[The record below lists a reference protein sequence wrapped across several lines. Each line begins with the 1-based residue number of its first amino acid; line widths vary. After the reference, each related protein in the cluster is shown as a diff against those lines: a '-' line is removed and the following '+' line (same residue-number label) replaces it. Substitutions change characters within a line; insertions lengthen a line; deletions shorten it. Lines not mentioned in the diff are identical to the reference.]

1 MRDITIARASSP
13 ELPMVYFSD
22 MKEAE
27 ATLKHLHT
35 VFNTKFVIVRET
47 NNANK

>member
-22 MKEAE
+22 MKEAV
-27 ATLKHLHT
+27 ATLNHLHNM
-35 VFNTKFVIVRET
+35 FNTKFVIVRET

>member
-22 MKEAE
+22 MKEAV
-27 ATLKHLHT
+27 ATLNHLHNL
-35 VFNTKFVIVRET
+35 FNTKFIIVRESRDGL
-47 NNANK
+47 

>member
-22 MKEAE
+22 MKEAV
-27 ATLKHLHT
+27 ATLNHLHT
-35 VFNTKFVIVRET
+35 VFNTKFIIVKEA